1 MPWPP
6 QVGELL
12 HRWDEPDGIDKKLSE
27 YSLDLDH
34 KDGGP
39 KAKGFLV
46 MLGID
51 LKSTAYLAAEIRRG
65 IAHTP
70 ISLVVPKEAGA
81 FGCTVQ
87 FRIAGPDRYSHR
99 WAWLRTGWHLDE
111 PGARPRLAT
120 ALLRGRERR

>member
-12 HRWDEPDGIDKKLSE
+12 PRCDEPTGIEEKLRK

-34 KDGGP
+34 KRGGP
-39 KAKGFLV
+39 KANGFLV

-51 LKSTAYLAAEIRRG
+51 LASTDYLAAEIRRG
-65 IAHTP
+65 ITHTP
-70 ISLVVPKEAGA
+70 ISLVVPKEADG

-87 FRIAGPDRYSHR
+87 FRIVGPGRYSHR
-99 WAWLRTGWHLDE
+99 WAWLRTGWYLE
-111 PGARPRLAT
+111 PGSRPRLAT
-120 ALLRGRERR
+120 ALLRGRKER